1 MGDAHWREL
10 YREVVDTGLCTGC
23 SGCIVACP
31 HDVLG
36 YRDFLPVQQGEGMQ
50 VDQCTHGDNGCD
62 VCTRACPRFR
72 IWEPE
77 FDRAL
82 HGRERRPEE
91 VAGIAREV
99 LSVWANAG
107 AVHEAGQDGG
117 FVTAAVLWGLK
128 SGRIDA
134 AALSR
139 PSRDRPFD
147 SVPFLATTPE
157 EVLECAGSVYTY
169 SAGPLVLEAAARRG
183 LRSVAL
189 VGMGCQTSING
200 AVRARGLGRLAGQL
214 GITIGVFCSKTFTY
228 EGQAEVLARRGI
240 AMEDVIKVDVK
251 GRFLAWTRDGRRVE
265 VPLSE
270 LYPHTRDGCRLCPD
284 FAAEHADIS
293 AGGIGDDGWTLV
305 AVRTERGQDW
315 MRELERDGVIITR
328 HGEDDPAGMA
338 LLERLS
344 AKSRRRWPQD
354 LPDAHISPGLTVQAS
369 VTDDSRAGGDRNP
382 AGLRLRRHRLR

>member
-1 MGDAHWREL
+1 MGDANWREL
-10 YREVVDTGLCTGC
+10 YGEVVDSGLCTGC

-36 YRDFLPVQQGEGMQ
+36 YRDFLPVQQGEGMD
-50 VDQCTHGDNGCD
+50 VDQCSHGDKGCD

-77 FDRAL
+77 FDEVL
-82 HGRERRPEE
+82 HGRRRRPSE
-91 VAGIAREV
+91 VAGVAREV

-107 AVHEAGQDGG
+107 AVHAAGQDGG
-117 FVTAAVLWGLK
+117 FITAAVLWGLTT
-128 SGRIDA
+128 GRIDA

-139 PSRDRPFD
+139 PSTERPFD

-157 EVLECAGSVYTY
+157 EVMECAGSVYTY
-169 SAGPLVLEAAARRG
+169 SASPLVLQEATERG
-183 LRSVAL
+183 LHSVAL
-189 VGMGCQTSING
+189 VGMGCQASING
-200 AVRARGLGRLAGQL
+200 AARARGLGRIAAQL

-228 EGQAEVLARRGI
+228 EGQAEVLARRGVS
-240 AMEDVIKVDVK
+240 MDEVIKVDVK
-251 GRFLAWTRDGRRVE
+251 GRFIAWTRDGRRIE

-293 AGGIGDDGWTLV
+293 AGGIGEDGWTLV
-305 AVRTERGQDW
+305 AVRTERGQEW

-328 HGEDDPAGMA
+328 PGEDDPAGMA

-344 AKSRRRWPQD
+344 AVSRRRWPED
-354 LPDAHISPGLTVQAS
+354 LPDGHGAPGLTEELPLV
-369 VTDDSRAGGDRNP
+369 DSGQP
-382 AGLRLRRHRLR
+382 